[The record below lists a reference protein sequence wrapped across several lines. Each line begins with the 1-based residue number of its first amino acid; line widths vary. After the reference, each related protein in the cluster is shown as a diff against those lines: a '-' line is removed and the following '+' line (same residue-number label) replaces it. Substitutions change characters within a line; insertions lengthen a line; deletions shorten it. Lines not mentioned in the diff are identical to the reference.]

1 VPAHHFGFNSN
12 FLSISDAISRRAVAF
27 LYMREIVSLYLQIV
41 EKKLPLH
48 KRENFVVF
56 DVSAV
61 EQSPERVAPERFEKR
76 RRQRIL

>member
-1 VPAHHFGFNSN
+1 
-12 FLSISDAISRRAVAF
+12 
-27 LYMREIVSLYLQIV
+27 MREIVSLYLQIV